1 MPIEISRASTPEQLD
16 AVRSLMRA
24 FVEWHRERH
33 DADRALIDQYFD
45 AKTFDAELSG
55 LPGKYAPPC
64 GCLLLARLD
73 ERPAGYVALRE
84 IDADTCEMKR
94 MFVAPTY
101 RGKGL
106 GRALAEAIIYEA
118 KTIGYTT
125 MRLDTSVRQ
134 VEALRLYESIGFR
147 EIAPYYDVPSALK
160 EWLIFMELDLLGTY
174 PPGNSIGSTISGS
187 PTKRSAQD

>member
-33 DADRALIDQYFD
+33 GADRALIDQYFD
-45 AKTFDAELSG
+45 TNAFDAELAE
-55 LPGKYAPPC
+55 LPGKYAPPR
-64 GCLLLARLD
+64 GCLLLACLD
-73 ERPAGYVALRE
+73 ECPAGCVALRE
-84 IDADTCEMKR
+84 IDTDMCEMKR

-101 RGKGL
+101 QGKGL

-134 VEALRLYESIGFR
+134 LEALRLYRNVGFS
-147 EIAPYYDVPSALK
+147 EMMPYYDLPPALTA
-160 EWLIFMELDLLGTY
+160 WLIFMELHL
-174 PPGNSIGSTISGS
+174 
-187 PTKRSAQD
+187 

>member
-16 AVRSLMRA
+16 AVRSLIRA

-45 AKTFDAELSG
+45 ANAFDAELSG
-55 LPGKYAPPC
+55 LPGKYAPPR

-73 ERPAGYVALRE
+73 ERPAGCVALRE

-94 MFVAPTY
+94 MFVAPTFQ
-101 RGKGL
+101 GKGL

-134 VEALRLYESIGFR
+134 VEALGLYQSLGFR
-147 EIAPYYDVPSALK
+147 EIAPYYAVPPALK
-160 EWLIFMELDLLGTY
+160 EWLIFMELHL
-174 PPGNSIGSTISGS
+174 
-187 PTKRSAQD
+187 